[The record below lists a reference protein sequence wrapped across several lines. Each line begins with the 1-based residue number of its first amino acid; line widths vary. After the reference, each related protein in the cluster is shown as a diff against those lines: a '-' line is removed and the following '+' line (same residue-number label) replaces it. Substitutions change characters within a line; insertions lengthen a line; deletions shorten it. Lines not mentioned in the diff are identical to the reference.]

1 MKNYNDP
8 VFRKKLVSL
17 ILPMTLQNF
26 MFALVP
32 VSDTVMLAALSQ
44 NAMSAVSLA
53 TQVTFVLNLFVF
65 AVTANASMFA
75 AQYWGKGDVSSIE
88 KLFGYAV
95 RIVLP
100 VLLVFFSC
108 AMFLPEGVMR
118 IYTSDPAIIAEGIPY
133 LRFAAPSYVLMAL
146 AMVYETI
153 LKNTGFVKQCTFA
166 SAVMVVMNIILNAV
180 FIFGLLGAP
189 EMGAAGAALATAISY
204 GLGFF
209 ACVLFSFKPKAV
221 RLRLKYII
229 HTDMEFRRS
238 FSKYST
244 PYLLNQLLWG
254 FGFTMISVI
263 LGHMGSDAVA
273 ANAIVAVVKDLVSC
287 FCYAL
292 GSGGAIVVGNELGA
306 GRLEQAKLYG
316 GRLSKLTII
325 SGIIL
330 GLIAAAST
338 PLVLSLVSLTDTAEH
353 YLGAMLMMCSYYI
366 LGRSINATLIG
377 GIFSAGG
384 DTKFGLICDSLTMW
398 AFIVPLGAFAAFVLK
413 LPVLVVYFILNLDE
427 IIKLPAV
434 YIHYKKYKWVRNIVS
449 DKEII

>member
-189 EMGAAGAALATAISY
+189 EMGAAGAALAH
-204 GLGFF
+204 
-209 ACVLFSFKPKAV
+209 
-221 RLRLKYII
+221 LRE
-229 HTDMEFRRS
+229 T
-238 FSKYST
+238 
-244 PYLLNQLLWG
+244 
-254 FGFTMISVI
+254 
-263 LGHMGSDAVA
+263 
-273 ANAIVAVVKDLVSC
+273 
-287 FCYAL
+287 
-292 GSGGAIVVGNELGA
+292 GGTGA
-306 GRLEQAKLYG
+306 
-316 GRLSKLTII
+316 
-325 SGIIL
+325 
-330 GLIAAAST
+330 
-338 PLVLSLVSLTDTAEH
+338 
-353 YLGAMLMMCSYYI
+353 
-366 LGRSINATLIG
+366 
-377 GIFSAGG
+377 
-384 DTKFGLICDSLTMW
+384 
-398 AFIVPLGAFAAFVLK
+398 
-413 LPVLVVYFILNLDE
+413 
-427 IIKLPAV
+427 
-434 YIHYKKYKWVRNIVS
+434 
-449 DKEII
+449 